1 MDDRLSSQ
9 GWHPAYG
16 ADQPSSEPPAEES
29 RRRGERRNPMT
40 FDQLKDNWN
49 QENRPSQGDRY
60 DQSRENRFA
69 GNYTRSG
76 GRLPPP
82 RRIDQSAGC
91 EFL

>member
-1 MDDRLSSQ
+1 
-9 GWHPAYG
+9 
-16 ADQPSSEPPAEES
+16 
-29 RRRGERRNPMT
+29 MT
-40 FDQLKDNWN
+40 FEQLKDNWN
-49 QENRPSQGDRY
+49 HENDPLGERY
-60 DQSRENRFA
+60 DQSKEDRFA

>member
-1 MDDRLSSQ
+1 
-9 GWHPAYG
+9 
-16 ADQPSSEPPAEES
+16 
-29 RRRGERRNPMT
+29 MT

-49 QENRPSQGDRY
+49 QENRPSQGDHY